1 MQTVA
6 NISFNVFEKWQL
18 VLNEEQTTSTFSRR
32 SELLERKAVHR
43 RFTNQSPATSPTA
56 ALFSS
61 DRRETSLFSSDITG
75 FSWGGGAGTRC
86 CEEGYEIL
94 RSGRVVV
101 MFIVVVA
108 SLHR

>member
-43 RFTNQSPATSPTA
+43 RFTNQPPATSPTPPTA
-56 ALFSS
+56 ALLSS
-61 DRRETSLFSSDITG
+61 DRRETSLFSSDIQDSLWRG
-75 FSWGGGAGTRC
+75 DVALLR
-86 CEEGYEIL
+86 EGL
-94 RSGRVVV
+94 RNFFVRG
-101 MFIVVVA
+101 A
-108 SLHR
+108 SL